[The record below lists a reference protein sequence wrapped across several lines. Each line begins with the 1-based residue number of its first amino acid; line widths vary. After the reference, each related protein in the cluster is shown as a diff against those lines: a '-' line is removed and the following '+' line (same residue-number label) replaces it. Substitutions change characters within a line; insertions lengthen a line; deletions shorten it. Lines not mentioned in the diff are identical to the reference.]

1 MTICREIGKPDL
13 LITFTM
19 DPECQEFAMLMP
31 TDNNGVQ
38 QQWFDRPDIVTRLF
52 IDKLRELRKDLTERM
67 VMGPLKGW
75 FFSVEHQKR

>member
-19 DPECQEFAMLMP
+19 DPECQEFAKLMP
-31 TDNNGVQ
+31 EDNNGVQ